1 MEINLIWD
9 DLLTLAANGQVV
21 KDGIPI
27 TIGWLMRAHVHHFVR
42 DSPDGSKSFVRFT
55 IDEADRHSIQNSWYP
70 SSPKGQVDHRTFVR
84 PSSPRSSLL

>member
-27 TIGWLMRAHVHHFVR
+27 KI
-42 DSPDGSKSFVRFT
+42 DG
-55 IDEADRHSIQNSWYP
+55 
-70 SSPKGQVDHRTFVR
+70 
-84 PSSPRSSLL
+84 L